1 MSVPTRNGCC
11 CRRAKAKTIVSKVAS
26 LPCSDD
32 EALVKGSNTSL
43 IVGVIDQETRQAVT
57 IIVDSLS
64 PPKGFA
70 TLLAKVAERTR
81 RPTRR
86 LFLPD
91 GTEIS
96 TVDEFIEHAR
106 HARDCTNAP
115 KRQQNEILISMEV
128 IATDG
133 VDFQHK
139 WGDHAEYRFGDL
151 MIRPMYRRLFGVK
164 RLSDI
169 KHPPQPS
176 TLAATGNLKDI
187 MPDFFVSLFKI
198 CDRYGPL
205 VKLRVFDTVIYVCQD
220 ADMANIINEL
230 PDKRIPH
237 EVYGEK
243 GLASTG
249 VFIADGQQWEFG
261 RRCLQERLTPETI
274 DTFVQVYIEKA
285 LQFINVSKAGG
296 GRALD
301 VYDWA
306 QRLTMDVICR
316 IGFGHDAN
324 MLQSDANHKDLL
336 VQTFD
341 ECLDIS
347 FNAAYTGGV
356 DLLGNGRRQY
366 AKKSEKLNSLL
377 DDIINSRASNSTDGG
392 SLVDHILKA
401 KCPVT
406 GRSFHQEEVRDQLVT
421 LLVAGHKTSSLIVTW
436 CLYHAAS
443 QPAVEDKLV
452 RELQAVFGND
462 MERPPEAHE
471 LRKLKYMD
479 LVIREALR
487 LSSPVQTVQRSI
499 VQPVKVGEY
508 TLLPGGHSGRG
519 KSYCAVHL
527 MGISRS
533 ERYWGADALQ
543 FRPERFEP
551 ENVAKMHPYQFMPFG
566 GGKRL
571 CIGNL
576 FAITQVKT
584 VLSIV
589 LRRYHLRLTTDK
601 PVRIDPY
608 DMAAPLSAEKGGGVF
623 LQFTERAAWD
633 APKPPVESAISG
645 LPDVAQIASRLD
657 AHGREIMILW
667 GGEFGTTKKIA
678 LGLWEACNRAN
689 FKATLKACGE
699 VSLDELSRQGLV
711 VVCCATYNS
720 HPPPNAAPLLE
731 ALQQQASSKNPAFDF
746 SRLEYAVL
754 ATGNSNWVS
763 SFAKIGKEFDKALDQ
778 CGAQRLFP
786 VEIADKNDEFERQAV
801 AWRSHLFDKLGV
813 SALLSTQEDDLV
825 TVPPSYLSLEGDTSA
840 EASQELWSASEEN
853 RLAWIQQLGYHIGLI
868 EAKVELCST
877 PVPASDKYRSVKL
890 LRISLPDGATYKAG
904 DHLEVVPFNPMEL
917 IERLCKRLGVSH
929 AAVLQPTSS
938 RDTGDADPRE
948 MLAQGKHVSVLTLL
962 GAYVDLQAVP
972 SQEALAAFAEV
983 AEDPEEKKS
992 ILALASA
999 SEQDSYKEWAK
1010 DLRSFVAALEQWPSV
1025 RMTLT
1030 RLVEIAPVMQPRLY
1044 SIASSPMVSD
1054 RSVELCCGI
1063 VKYDVGS
1070 STRHGLCSNWLVESP
1085 QTACKVR
1092 SCPHMYLPEDIMTP
1106 IMCVCGGTGIAPFL
1120 GFLQE
1125 RAAQKRSGAN
1135 VGKVSIYFGCRSDYD
1150 FVHRE
1155 QLQAWTKD
1163 GVCELSVS
1171 FSRKQGLKKE
1181 YVQHALQRD
1190 AGAVRTLLAPN
1201 SIGRFYLCGSASTLA
1216 KDCIHTIADILG
1228 NGILEEGH
1236 SQIQKLQDSG
1246 RMSLDVW
1253 G

>member
-1 MSVPTRNGCC
+1 MALAYFIDVCC
-11 CRRAKAKTIVSKVAS
+11 CTGGKTERMVGTFPRPVDGTLIKDSI
-26 LPCSDD
+26 
-32 EALVKGSNTSL
+32 TSL
-43 IVGVIDQETRQAVT
+43 IVGVIDQKTRRGVT
-57 IIVDSLS
+57 VVVDSMS
-64 PPKGFA
+64 SSKDFA
-70 TLLAKVAERTR
+70 ILLAKIAVRTR
-81 RPTRR
+81 QPTKR
-86 LFLPD
+86 LFLLD
-91 GTEIS
+91 GTEIRG
-96 TVDEFIEHAR
+96 VDELIDHAR
-106 HARDCTNAP
+106 HARNGTQMP
-115 KRQQNEILISMEV
+115 GRRLNEIRISIEV
-128 IATDG
+128 VATDG

-139 WGDHAEYRFGDL
+139 WGDHAEYHFGDL
-151 MIRPMYRRLFGVK
+151 IIRPMYRRLFGAKSLADV
-164 RLSDI
+164 

-198 CDRYGPL
+198 CDRYGPM
-205 VKLRVFDTVIYVCQD
+205 VKLRIFDTVIYICQD

-230 PDKRIPH
+230 PDKRIPN
-237 EVYGEK
+237 EVYGQK

-249 VFIADGQQWEFG
+249 VFVADGQQWEFG

-274 DTFVQVYIEKA
+274 DTFVQTYVEKA
-285 LQFINVSKAGG
+285 LQFISLSQAGG

-316 IGFGHDAN
+316 VGFGHDAN
-324 MLQSDANHKDLL
+324 MLQSDANHKDDL

-347 FNAAYTGGV
+347 FNAAYTGGIDV
-356 DLLGNGRRQY
+356 LGTGKKKFVN
-366 AKKSEKLNSLL
+366 KSEKLNSLL
-377 DDIINSRASNSTDGG
+377 DDIIETRASSREDGG
-392 SLVDHILKA
+392 SLLDHILKA
-401 KCPVT
+401 TCPVT
-406 GRSFHQEEVRDQLVT
+406 GRSFHREEIRDQLVT
-421 LLVAGHKTSSLIVTW
+421 LLVAGHKTSSLLVTW

-443 QPAVEDKLV
+443 QPAVEDKLT

-462 MERPPEAHE
+462 MERPPEPHE

-499 VQPVKVGEY
+499 VQPVKCGEY
-508 TLLPGGHSGRG
+508 TLLPGGYSGRG
-519 KSYCAVHL
+519 ESYCAVHI

-551 ENVAKMHPYQFMPFG
+551 ENVAKMHPYQFIPFG

-589 LRRYHLRLTTDK
+589 LRRFHLRLTSDK

-608 DMAAPLSAEKGGGVF
+608 DMAAPLPAEKGGGVF

-633 APKPPVESAISG
+633 APKPPVSTPVAG
-645 LPDVAQIASRLD
+645 LPDVAQAASKLD
-657 AHGREIMILW
+657 AHGREILILW
-667 GGEFGTTKKIA
+667 GGEFGTTRKIA
-678 LGLWEACNRAN
+678 HGLWEACSKAN
-689 FKATLKACGE
+689 FKATLKACEE
-699 VSLDELSRQGLV
+699 VSLEELSKQGLV

-720 HPPPNAAPLLE
+720 HPPPNAASFLE
-731 ALQQQASSKNPAFDF
+731 ALQEQASSNNPNFDF

-763 SFAKIGKEFDKALDQ
+763 SFAKIGKEIDKALDQ

-801 AWRSHLFDKLGV
+801 AWRSNLFDRLGV
-813 SALLSTQEDDLV
+813 SSLLSTQEDDFV
-825 TVPPSYLSLEGDTSA
+825 TVPPSFLSLEGDTSA
-840 EASQELWSASEEN
+840 DASDELWTASEEN

-868 EAKVELCST
+868 ESKQELCSA

-904 DHLEVVPFNPMEL
+904 DHLEVAPRNPMEL
-917 IERLCKRLGVSH
+917 IERMCKRLGISH
-929 AAVLQPTSS
+929 RAVVRPMSAKNA
-938 RDTGDADPRE
+938 GDADPRE
-948 MLAQGKHVSVLTLL
+948 VLAQGKHVSVLTLL

-972 SQEALAAFAEV
+972 SQEALAAFADV
-983 AEDPEEKKS
+983 AEDAEEKKI
-992 ILALASA
+992 ILALTSA
-999 SEQDSYKEWAK
+999 NKQEKYKEWAK
-1010 DLRSFVAALEQWPSV
+1010 GMRSFVEALEQWPSV
-1025 RMTLT
+1025 RLTLT
-1030 RLVEIAPVMQPRLY
+1030 RLVEIAPVIQPRLY
-1044 SIASSPMVSD
+1044 SIAASPMVSD

-1070 STRHGLCSNWLVESP
+1070 TTRRGLCSNWLLESP
-1085 QTACKVR
+1085 QAACKLR
-1092 SCPHMYLPEDIMTP
+1092 ACPHMYLPADITTP

-1125 RAAQKRSGAN
+1125 RAAQKRNGEH
-1135 VGKVSIYFGCRSDYD
+1135 VGKVSVYFGCRSDYD

-1155 QLQAWTKD
+1155 QLQEWAKD
-1163 GVCELSVS
+1163 GVCDLSVA

-1190 AGAVRTLLAPN
+1190 ADAVMTLLAPDRL
-1201 SIGRFYLCGSASTLA
+1201 GRFYLCGSASTLA
-1216 KDCIHTIADILG
+1216 KDCIHTLADILG
-1228 NGILEEGH
+1228 EGILEDGH
-1236 SQIQKLQDSG
+1236 AQIQMLQDAG
-1246 RMSLDVW
+1246 RISLDVW